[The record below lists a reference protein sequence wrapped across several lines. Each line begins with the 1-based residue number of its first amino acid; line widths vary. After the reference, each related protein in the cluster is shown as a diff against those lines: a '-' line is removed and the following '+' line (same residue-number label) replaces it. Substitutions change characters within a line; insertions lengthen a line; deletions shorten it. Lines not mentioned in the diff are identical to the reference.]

1 MGEYMDSVRGPP
13 RSDVSWLSAWALIF
27 MAATIAISFVLMVAL
42 FFPLGL
48 SQANPV
54 VFFLNAA
61 VSGTIADQLLRRFAK
76 VRVLAISH
84 PTLPFVWLWN
94 ALMFLCIVVGFDRV
108 NEFIKSL
115 AGL

>member
-1 MGEYMDSVRGPP
+1 MDRVRNPP
-13 RSDVSWLSAWALIF
+13 LSDVSWLSAWAVMF

-48 SQANPV
+48 SQGNPV

-84 PTLPFVWLWN
+84 PPLPFVWLWN
-94 ALMFLCIVVGFDRV
+94 ALMFLCMVVGFDRV